1 VIALALETKYGG
13 ERERESALRSRPTVG
28 QHWGAGGGA
37 ASDAEW
43 STPLHSAILVTVTA
57 TGVLSGILAT
67 PVRAR
72 SVSRNAV

>member
-1 VIALALETKYGG
+1 MGR

-28 QHWGAGGGA
+28 QPGGG